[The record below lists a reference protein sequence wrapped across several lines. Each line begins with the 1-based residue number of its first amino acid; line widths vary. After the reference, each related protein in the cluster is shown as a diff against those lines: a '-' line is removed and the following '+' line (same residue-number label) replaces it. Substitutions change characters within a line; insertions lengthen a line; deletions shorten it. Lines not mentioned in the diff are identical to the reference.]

1 MMGAGDMT
9 GETAETTNDA
19 ATGGATGAAPFR
31 IDMGALKRRP
41 KPDTGAAMRAVDER
55 AEAQGFVPRET
66 RRGGRKPSPRT
77 GQVHAKVLPN
87 VRDELLEE
95 AARRGVTQ
103 GVLIEE
109 AWALYRARTDGQ
121 SG

>member
-1 MMGAGDMT
+1 MS
-9 GETAETTNDA
+9 E
-19 ATGGATGAAPFR
+19 PFR
-31 IDMGALKRRP
+31 IDASTLRKRA
-41 KPDTGAAMRAVDER
+41 KPAD
-55 AEAQGFVPRET
+55 AEAVRSIDAAAEGQGFVAREP

-77 GQVHAKVLPN
+77 GQVHAKVLPD

-109 AWALYRARTDGQ
+109 AWALYKAEK
-121 SG
+121 